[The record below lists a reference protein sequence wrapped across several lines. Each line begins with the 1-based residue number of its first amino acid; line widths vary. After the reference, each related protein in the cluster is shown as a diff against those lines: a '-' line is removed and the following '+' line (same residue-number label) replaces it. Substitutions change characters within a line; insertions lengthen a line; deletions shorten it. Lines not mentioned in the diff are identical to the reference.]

1 MLFLYINYIL
11 NKKMKTLNTYIN
23 ESTLNNDL
31 LFESVLEL
39 HENTT
44 LQDVYESLFDKL
56 YSENTINEGLFSK
69 IGATLKKI
77 GDKAS
82 AKGEEIDQKINNL
95 SDAGKAAIE
104 TAKKKAGNT
113 WDDVKGVYTNAVSA
127 IDNAISASK
136 DTITNMAEKF
146 KIKKDQLEA
155 TVANVYANA
164 IAKGGEF
171 GKKAQEWVANAAKYP
186 AQIAAC
192 VAIITGAKMATVAG
206 YDSSMIIDLLASAG
220 IK

>member
-1 MLFLYINYIL
+1 
-11 NKKMKTLNTYIN
+11 MKTLNTYIN
-23 ESTLNNDL
+23 ESSIINDL
-31 LFESVLEL
+31 LFESALEL
-39 HENTT
+39 DENTS

-56 YSENTINEGLFSK
+56 YSDNMINEGLFSK
-69 IGATLKKI
+69 IGQALKKL

-82 AKGEEIDQKINNL
+82 AKGEEIDQKINDL

-104 TAKKKAGNT
+104 NAKKKAGDA

-136 DTITNMAEKF
+136 DTITDMAEKF

-155 TVANVYANA
+155 TVANVYTNA

-171 GKKAQEWVANAAKYP
+171 AKKAQEWVADATKYP

-192 VAIITGAKMATVAG
+192 VAIITGAKMATAAG
-206 YDSSMIIDLLASAG
+206 YDSSMIIDLLSAAG
-220 IK
+220 VK